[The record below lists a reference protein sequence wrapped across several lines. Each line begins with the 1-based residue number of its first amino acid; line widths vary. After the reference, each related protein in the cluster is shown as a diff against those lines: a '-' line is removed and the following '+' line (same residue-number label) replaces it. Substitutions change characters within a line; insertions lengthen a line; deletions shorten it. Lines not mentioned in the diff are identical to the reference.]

1 VTAAPRHAS
10 GGTPLRRSSPRIDVR
25 AARLA
30 SGLVLFAFAV
40 SHFTNH
46 ALGILSVEAMDAAR
60 PWLTSPWFYS
70 PVREALFAAA
80 AVHVGLA
87 LWAVYARRRFAAITA
102 AEALQLAFGLAVP
115 ILLVQH
121 YVATRVAFE
130 RFGVLPFYEYV
141 VAWYWVVSP
150 RDGLI
155 QAALLV
161 AVWVHGCIGL
171 HAWLRL
177 KPWWPRI
184 SLLAFALALLGPVLA
199 LLGFVVAGR
208 SVLIAAQEP
217 GWLAET
223 LARYRAPDLE
233 ASAELAAV
241 VWTWSLAVAAVAAVP
256 FAARLGRSLWE
267 RRGGLVPVGYPDG
280 RVVQVPRGA
289 TVLDASRAGGVPHAA
304 VCGGRGRCSTCRVRI
319 LEGADQLPE
328 PGAEELRVL
337 RRVAA
342 PPNVRLACQLT
353 PLAPVRVAPLLPPT
367 AGAGDGRAR
376 AAYLSGQERELAVL
390 FADLRGFTRFSE
402 GRLPYDVVF
411 VLNRY
416 FAATGAAVEAAGGR
430 VDKFIGD
437 GVMAL
442 FGIEAGPE
450 AGARQAL
457 AAARGMAAG
466 LEELNRALAHELPE
480 PFRIGIGVHLG
491 PVIVGEMGW
500 GRATQLTAIGDAANT
515 ASRLEGLTKDFGVQL
530 VASDDLA
537 RRAGLA
543 DGLFE
548 TREVEVRG
556 RTTALRVHL
565 VPSALDL
572 PV

>member
-1 VTAAPRHAS
+1 
-10 GGTPLRRSSPRIDVR
+10 
-25 AARLA
+25 
-30 SGLVLFAFAV
+30 
-40 SHFTNH
+40 
-46 ALGILSVEAMDAAR
+46 
-60 PWLTSPWFYS
+60 
-70 PVREALFAAA
+70 
-80 AVHVGLA
+80 
-87 LWAVYARRRFAAITA
+87 
-102 AEALQLAFGLAVP
+102 
-115 ILLVQH
+115 
-121 YVATRVAFE
+121 
-130 RFGVLPFYEYV
+130 
-141 VAWYWVVSP
+141 
-150 RDGLI
+150 
-155 QAALLV
+155 
-161 AVWVHGCIGL
+161 
-171 HAWLRL
+171 
-177 KPWWPRI
+177 
-184 SLLAFALALLGPVLA
+184 
-199 LLGFVVAGR
+199 
-208 SVLIAAQEP
+208 
-217 GWLAET
+217 
-223 LARYRAPDLE
+223 
-233 ASAELAAV
+233 
-241 VWTWSLAVAAVAAVP
+241 
-256 FAARLGRSLWE
+256 
-267 RRGGLVPVGYPDG
+267 
-280 RVVQVPRGA
+280 
-289 TVLDASRAGGVPHAA
+289 
-304 VCGGRGRCSTCRVRI
+304 
-319 LEGADQLPE
+319 
-328 PGAEELRVL
+328 
-337 RRVAA
+337 
-342 PPNVRLACQLT
+342 
-353 PLAPVRVAPLLPPT
+353 
-367 AGAGDGRAR
+367 
-376 AAYLSGQERELAVL
+376 
-390 FADLRGFTRFSE
+390 
-402 GRLPYDVVF
+402 VVF

-450 AGARQAL
+450 AGASQAL